1 VTTITDL
8 TELARAGGG
17 DVIEVDT
24 LMRG

>member
-1 VTTITDL
+1 VTTITDR